1 MRKGVE
7 QYVDHLLSQ
16 ANESAVH
23 AYETT
28 AFLEN
33 KLSDICSSTDV
44 GAINSRRAWII
55 DQLASIIRNQRLP
68 RADTW
73 IKNILDWLT
82 VHGLFMIKKK
92 SSKIPFPV
100 VRNPFL
106 SDVSNFLH
114 IYSCALFLL
123 LHYQT
128 NFGKLV
134 EINCWPAWV
143 TCAIRLW

>member
-1 MRKGVE
+1 VKGVE

-28 AFLEN
+28 ASSEN
-33 KLSDICSSTDV
+33 KLSDICSSGTDV

-92 SSKIPFPV
+92 SSKIPFPM
-100 VRNPFL
+100 VRKADFF
-106 SDVSNFLH
+106 SDVSNLLH
-114 IYSCALFLL
+114 VYSCALFLL

-128 NFGKLV
+128 NFGRLV

-143 TCAIRLW
+143 TCVIRS